1 MLRRVLLNKMVE
13 FRNKIGKIPTP
24 VSSDLGKFKNEF
36 HTLGGSTNKLIN
48 GQTQCRQVGTYPPY
62 QNTTTR
68 CFGATPLEKVEK
80 SAVKGKTLKQIFE
93 ANRAVF
99 WHMNLGMEEILKD
112 YVHQEVTREWV
123 SVYLRV
129 FSVIVMKDLVL
140 ALV

>member
-1 MLRRVLLNKMVE
+1 MSRRVLNKMVE
-13 FRNKIGKIPTP
+13 VRNNIGKIRTP
-24 VSSDLGKFKNEF
+24 VSDLGKFKNEF
-36 HTLGGSTNKLIN
+36 HTLGSTNKLIN
-48 GQTQCRQVGTYPPY
+48 GKIQCRQVPFCGTYPPY

-68 CFGATPLEKVEK
+68 CFEATPLDKVKK
-80 SAVKGKTLKQIFE
+80 SAVKGNTLKQIFE
-93 ANRAVF
+93 ANRAVL

-129 FSVIVMKDLVL
+129 FSIIVMKDLVL

>member
-1 MLRRVLLNKMVE
+1 MSRRVLLNKMIQA
-13 FRNKIGKIPTP
+13 RNSIGKIQTP
-24 VSSDLGKFKNEF
+24 VSSSSVLSNEF
-36 HTLGGSTNKLIN
+36 HTLGSTNGLIN
-48 GQTQCRQVGTYPPY
+48 RQIQNGTYPPY

-68 CFGATPLEKVEK
+68 CFGSTPLEKVQK
-80 SAVKGKTLKQIFE
+80 SAVKGNTLKKMFE

-129 FSVIVMKDLVL
+129 FSIIVMKDLVL

>member
-1 MLRRVLLNKMVE
+1 MSRRVLLNKMVQV
-13 FRNKIGKIPTP
+13 RNNIGKIPTP
-24 VSSDLGKFKNEF
+24 LSSSSVLISEF

-48 GQTQCRQVGTYPPY
+48 RLIQNGTYPPY

-68 CFGATPLEKVEK
+68 CFEATPLDKVK
-80 SAVKGKTLKQIFE
+80 KLGVKGNTLKQIFE

-129 FSVIVMKDLVL
+129 FSIVIMKDLVL

>member
-1 MLRRVLLNKMVE
+1 MSRRVLLNKMVQV
-13 FRNKIGKIPTP
+13 RNNIGKIPTP
-24 VSSDLGKFKNEF
+24 VPSSSILSNGF

-48 GQTQCRQVGTYPPY
+48 RQVQNGTYPPY

-68 CFGATPLEKVEK
+68 CFEATSLEKVKK

-129 FSVIVMKDLVL
+129 FSIIVMKDLVL

>member
-1 MLRRVLLNKMVE
+1 MSRRVLYKMVQVG
-13 FRNKIGKIPTP
+13 NNIGKIPTP

-36 HTLGGSTNKLIN
+36 HTLGSTNKLIN
-48 GQTQCRQVGTYPPY
+48 EQIQCRQSGTYPPY

-68 CFGATPLEKVEK
+68 CFEAPSLEKVK
-80 SAVKGKTLKQIFE
+80 NSAVKGNTLKQIFE
-93 ANRAVF
+93 ANRAVL
-99 WHMNLGMEEILKD
+99 WHMNLGTEAILKD

-129 FSVIVMKDLVL
+129 FSIIVMKDLVL